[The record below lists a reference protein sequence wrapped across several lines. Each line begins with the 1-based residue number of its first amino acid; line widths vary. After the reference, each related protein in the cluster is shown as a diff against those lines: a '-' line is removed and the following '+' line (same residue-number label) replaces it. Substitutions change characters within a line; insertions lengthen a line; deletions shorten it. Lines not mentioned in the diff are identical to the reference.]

1 MLVGQR
7 LSAEAAPVE
16 QLTLGQMLAAAPLA
30 RDRERELAC
39 AARTGDPEARSE
51 LIRRS
56 LRLVAM
62 RVRHLGIPAGDVD
75 DALQAG
81 TVGLIAAVDRFDPD
95 RDVRLSTFAW
105 PWITA
110 AIRST
115 AARPLPTRPPEPPP
129 PHPRG
134 DLDSLVARLPL
145 RLAEVVRLRFRLGEP
160 ADNLRTHADVAARLN
175 LSVAQVRRAEAQ
187 ALGRLRDRLARL
199 GDRDP
204 L

>member
-1 MLVGQR
+1 M
-7 LSAEAAPVE
+7 E
-16 QLTLGQMLAAAPLA
+16 QLTLGRMLASAPLP
-30 RDRERELAC
+30 RERERELARS
-39 AARTGDPEARSE
+39 ARSGDAQARSE
-51 LIRRS
+51 LIRQS

-62 RVRHLGIPAGDVD
+62 RVRHLGVPAGDID

-81 TVGLIAAVDRFDPD
+81 IVGLIAAIDRFDPD

-110 AIRST
+110 AIRSV
-115 AARPLPTRPPEPPP
+115 AARPVQARVPDPPP
-129 PHPRG
+129 PQQRG

-187 ALGRLRDRLARL
+187 ALGRLRGRLARL

>member
-1 MLVGQR
+1 MD
-7 LSAEAAPVE
+7 AAPVD
-16 QLTLGQMLAAAPLA
+16 QLTLRGMLATPPLSSEREQELA
-30 RDRERELAC
+30 RSALA
-39 AARTGDPEARSE
+39 GSDEARGD
-51 LIRRS
+51 LIRFS

-62 RVRHLGIPAGDVD
+62 RVRQLGVRASDVD

-95 RDVRLSTFAW
+95 RGVRLSTFAW

-110 AIRST
+110 SIRSSM
-115 AARPLPTRPPEPPP
+115 TRPPMPAAPERPPSVPRKREVP
-129 PHPRG
+129 PLPG
-134 DLDSLVARLPL
+134 DLDPLVARLPI

-160 ADNLRTHADVAARLN
+160 ADVLRTHADVAARLG
-175 LSVAQVRRAEAQ
+175 LTIAQVRRAEAQ
-187 ALGRLRDRLARL
+187 ALGRLRGRLARL

>member
-1 MLVGQR
+1 MPLD
-7 LSAEAAPVE
+7 AAPVD
-16 QLTLGQMLAAAPLA
+16 QLTLRGMLATPPLSCE
-30 RDRERELAC
+30 RERELARL
-39 AARTGDPEARSE
+39 ARAGSVEARGD
-51 LIRRS
+51 LIRLS

-62 RVRHLGIPAGDVD
+62 RVRHLGVPVNEID

-95 RDVRLSTFAW
+95 RGVRLSTFAW

-110 AIRST
+110 SIRSGMAT
-115 AARPLPTRPPEPPP
+115 PPAPGELEPAPP
-129 PHPRG
+129 APRG
-134 DLDSLVARLPL
+134 DLDSLVARLPI

-160 ADNLRTHADVAARLN
+160 ADVLRTHADVAARLGMTI
-175 LSVAQVRRAEAQ
+175 AQVRRAEAQ

>member
-1 MLVGQR
+1 VD
-7 LSAEAAPVE
+7 
-16 QLTLGQMLAAAPLA
+16 QLTLRGMLATPPLA
-30 RDRERELAC
+30 CEREQELAR
-39 AARTGDPEARSE
+39 AARAGDAEARGD
-51 LIRRS
+51 LIRFS

-62 RVRHLGIPAGDVD
+62 RVRHLGIPANEID

-110 AIRST
+110 SIRSSM
-115 AARPLPTRPPEPPP
+115 ADPPRPGGLEPPP
-129 PHPRG
+129 PTARG
-134 DLDSLVARLPL
+134 DLDTIVARLPI

-160 ADNLRTHADVAARLN
+160 ADALRTHADVAARLGITI
-175 LSVAQVRRAEAQ
+175 AQVRRAEAQ
-187 ALGRLRDRLARL
+187 ALGRLRHRLARL

>member
-1 MLVGQR
+1 
-7 LSAEAAPVE
+7 VE
-16 QLTLGQMLAAAPLA
+16 QLTLGRMLATTPLP
-30 RDRERELAC
+30 RERERELARS
-39 AARTGDPEARSE
+39 ARIGDVDARSE

-62 RVRHLGIPAGDVD
+62 RVCHLGVPAGDID

-81 TVGLIAAVDRFDPD
+81 TVGLISAIDRFDPD

-115 AARPLPTRPPEPPP
+115 AARPIEAPASEPSPPQ
-129 PHPRG
+129 PRG

-145 RLAEVVRLRFRLGEP
+145 RLAEVVRLRFRLGES

>member
-1 MLVGQR
+1 MPSTDAALVD
-7 LSAEAAPVE
+7 
-16 QLTLGQMLAAAPLA
+16 QLTLRGLLATTPLSGEREQELA
-30 RDRERELAC
+30 RS
-39 AARTGDPEARSE
+39 ARAGSTEARGD
-51 LIRRS
+51 LIRFS

-62 RVRHLGIPAGDVD
+62 RVRQLGIRPNDID

-95 RDVRLSTFAW
+95 RGVRLSTFAW

-110 AIRST
+110 SIRSLST
-115 AARPLPTRPPEPPP
+115 RPLPAAVPELPPSELG
-129 PHPRG
+129 G
-134 DLDSLVARLPL
+134 DLDTLVARLPL
-145 RLAEVVRLRFRLGEP
+145 RLADVVRLRFGMGEP
-160 ADNLRTHADVAARLN
+160 ADVLRTHADVAARLG
-175 LSVAQVRRAEAQ
+175 LTVAQVRRAEAQ

>member
-1 MLVGQR
+1 MD
-7 LSAEAAPVE
+7 
-16 QLTLGQMLAAAPLA
+16 QLTLRGMLATAPLS
-30 RDRERELAC
+30 RERERELARS
-39 AARTGDPEARSE
+39 ARAGSAGARSD
-51 LIRRS
+51 LIQLS

-62 RVRHLGIPAGDVD
+62 RVRHLGVPAKDID

-81 TVGLIAAVDRFDPD
+81 TVGLIAAVDRFDPEHG
-95 RDVRLSTFAW
+95 VRLSTFAW

-110 AIRST
+110 SIRSSM
-115 AARPLPTRPPEPPP
+115 TRPATPDRPEPPP
-129 PHPRG
+129 SVPRG
-134 DLDSLVARLPL
+134 DLDTLIARLPI

-160 ADNLRTHADVAARLN
+160 ADALRTHADVAARLG
-175 LSVAQVRRAEAQ
+175 LTIAQVRRAEAQ

>member
-1 MLVGQR
+1 MACAVW
-7 LSAEAAPVE
+7 STDAADME
-16 QLTLGQMLAAAPLA
+16 QLSLRHILDSPPLS
-30 RDRERELAC
+30 REQERELARWARSGDL
-39 AARTGDPEARSE
+39 AARSS
-51 LIRRS
+51 LITLS

-62 RVRHLGIPAGDVD
+62 RVRHLGIPAGEVD

-81 TVGLIAAVDRFDPD
+81 TLGLIAAVDRFDPD
-95 RDVRLSTFAW
+95 RGVRLSTFAW

-110 AIRST
+110 AIRSSVVHTPEAAMSET
-115 AARPLPTRPPEPPP
+115 APPET
-129 PHPRG
+129 RG
-134 DLDSLVARLPL
+134 DLDSMVARLPL
-145 RLAEVVRLRFRLGEP
+145 RLAEVVRLRFRLGES
-160 ADNLRTHADVAARLN
+160 ADSLRTHADVAARLN

>member
-1 MLVGQR
+1 MDQLTLRGILATPPLSREREQALAR
-7 LSAEAAPVE
+7 SAHAGSAEAR
-16 QLTLGQMLAAAPLA
+16 
-30 RDRERELAC
+30 RD
-39 AARTGDPEARSE
+39 
-51 LIRRS
+51 LIRLS

-62 RVRHLGIPAGDVD
+62 RVRHLGIPAKDFD

-81 TVGLIAAVDRFDPD
+81 TVGLIAAVDRFDPEHG
-95 RDVRLSTFAW
+95 VRLSTFAW

-110 AIRST
+110 SIRSSM
-115 AARPLPTRPPEPPP
+115 TRPATPARPEPPP
-129 PHPRG
+129 SVPCG
-134 DLDSLVARLPL
+134 DLDTLVARLPI

-160 ADNLRTHADVAARLN
+160 ADVLRTHADVAARLG
-175 LSVAQVRRAEAQ
+175 VTIAQVRRAEAQ

>member
-1 MLVGQR
+1 MD
-7 LSAEAAPVE
+7 AAPVD
-16 QLTLGQMLAAAPLA
+16 QLTVRGMLAIPPLSCEREQELA
-30 RDRERELAC
+30 RSARAGSA
-39 AARTGDPEARSE
+39 AARDD
-51 LIRRS
+51 LIRFS

-62 RVRHLGIPAGDVD
+62 RVRHLGIPANEID

-95 RDVRLSTFAW
+95 RGVRLATFAW

-110 AIRST
+110 SIRSSMT
-115 AARPLPTRPPEPPP
+115 TQRGPGRPEPPP
-129 PHPRG
+129 SAPRG
-134 DLDSLVARLPL
+134 DLDTLVARLPF

-160 ADNLRTHADVAARLN
+160 ADALRTHADVATRLG
-175 LSVAQVRRAEAQ
+175 LTVAQVRRAEAQ
-187 ALGRLRDRLARL
+187 ALGRLRGRLARL

>member
-1 MLVGQR
+1 
-7 LSAEAAPVE
+7 
-16 QLTLGQMLAAAPLA
+16 MLATPALS
-30 RDRERELAC
+30 RKRERELARS
-39 AARTGDPEARSE
+39 ARAGSNDARGE
-51 LIRRS
+51 LIRLS

-62 RVRHLGIPAGDVD
+62 RVRHLGVAPTDID
-75 DALQAG
+75 DAIQAG

-95 RDVRLSTFAW
+95 RGVRLSTFAW

-110 AIRST
+110 SIRSST
-115 AARPLPTRPPEPPP
+115 MRPSTPIRPDAPPPEEP
-129 PHPRG
+129 G
-134 DLDSLVARLPL
+134 DLDTLVARLPI

-160 ADNLRTHADVAARLN
+160 ADILRTHADVAARLG
-175 LSVAQVRRAEAQ
+175 LTIAQVRRAEAQ

>member
-1 MLVGQR
+1 MAR
-7 LSAEAAPVE
+7 RRTSTDAAVVD
-16 QLTLGQMLAAAPLA
+16 QLTLRGILAAPPLSREHEQELA
-30 RDRERELAC
+30 RS
-39 AARTGDPEARSE
+39 ARAGSAVARAD
-51 LIRRS
+51 LIRLS

-62 RVRHLGIPAGDVD
+62 RVRHLGIPSKDID

-95 RDVRLSTFAW
+95 HGVRLSTFAW

-110 AIRST
+110 SIRSSMP
-115 AARPLPTRPPEPPP
+115 RPHPPDRPEPPASA
-129 PHPRG
+129 PRG

-160 ADNLRTHADVAARLN
+160 ADVLRTHADVAARLG
-175 LSVAQVRRAEAQ
+175 LTIAQVRRAEAQ

>member
-1 MLVGQR
+1 MD
-7 LSAEAAPVE
+7 AATVD
-16 QLTLGQMLAAAPLA
+16 QLTLRGILAAAPLS
-30 RDRERELAC
+30 REREQELAR
-39 AARTGDPEARSE
+39 AARAGSAAARGD
-51 LIRRS
+51 LIRQS

-62 RVRHLGIPAGDVD
+62 RVCHLGIAAKDVD

-95 RDVRLSTFAW
+95 RGVRLSTFAW

-110 AIRST
+110 SIRSST
-115 AARPLPTRPPEPPP
+115 TCPPMPAAPEPALPQV
-129 PHPRG
+129 RG
-134 DLDSLVARLPL
+134 DLDTLVARLPI

-160 ADNLRTHADVAARLN
+160 ADALRTHADVAARLG
-175 LSVAQVRRAEAQ
+175 LTIAQVRRAEAQ

-199 GDRDP
+199 GDRNP